1 MSDRINLRA
10 RLLSLD
16 KDLEGKIVLEYYED
30 GFVVCEEGLIVEV
43 LSADDYFAKMPSG
56 VSYEDLRPHLL
67 VPGFIDNH
75 VHMPQQDII
84 AGRSGELL
92 DWLDRHAFPAELR
105 YADHDFA
112 RIKAETFINE
122 LFSAGTTCAQV
133 FSTVHR
139 HACKSLFVAASAKK
153 MCLVA
158 GKVMMDRNA
167 PVNLLQN
174 AADCREDTES
184 LIEEWHGRGRL
195 RYALTP
201 RFAVTSSEEQLS
213 YCSDLL
219 SHHLDLYVQTHISE
233 NLEEIDA
240 VRSLFPQQKDYLEVY
255 EQAGLATTKSTFA
268 HGIHLSKD
276 ERQRLF
282 LADSKIAFCPSSNL
296 FLGSGLLDIE
306 SIPDANLSIGSD
318 VGGGT
323 GLSMLHTCA
332 EGFKVAHLAGYDWH
346 PFEALWSITK
356 GNADALGLGNSIG
369 QLRPGFFADMVLLDL
384 DQPRALKNRLEHC
397 ENLPDELFALMF
409 LGDDRSIAR
418 TYVAGE
424 VVFDRMELS

>member
-1 MSDRINLRA
+1 MSLRA

-16 KDLEGKIVLEYYED
+16 KDVQGEVVLDYYDD
-30 GFVVCEEGLIVEV
+30 GFVVCEGGLIVEV
-43 LSADDYFAKMPSG
+43 LSADDYFAKMPNG
-56 VSYEDLRPHLL
+56 VFYEDLRPHLL

-84 AGRSGELL
+84 AGRSSELL

-112 RIKAETFINE
+112 RIKAATFVDQ
-122 LFSAGTTCAQV
+122 LLSAGTTCAQV
-133 FSTVHR
+133 FSTVHE
-139 HACKSLFVAASAKK
+139 HACESLFVAASAKN

-167 PVNLLQN
+167 PVKLLQN
-174 AADCREDTES
+174 AADCRDD
-184 LIEEWHGRGRL
+184 IERLVAKWHGRGRL
-195 RYALTP
+195 KYALTP

-213 YCSDLL
+213 HCSDLL
-219 SHHLDLYVQTHISE
+219 TSHPDLYVQTHISE
-233 NLEEIDA
+233 NLQEIDT
-240 VRSLFPQQKDYLEVY
+240 VRSLFPQQRDYLEVY
-255 EQAGLATTKSTFA
+255 EEAGLATTRSTFA
-268 HGIHLSKD
+268 HGIHLSED
-276 ERQRLF
+276 EQQRLF
-282 LADSKIAFCPSSNL
+282 LAGSKIAFCPSSNL

-306 SIPDANLSIGSD
+306 SIPDANFSVGSD

-332 EGFKVAHLAGYDWH
+332 EGFKVAHLAGYEWH
-346 PFEALWSITK
+346 PYEAFWSITK

-384 DQPRALKNRLEHC
+384 DQPRALGNRLEHC

-424 VVFDRMELS
+424 VVFDRAEVG